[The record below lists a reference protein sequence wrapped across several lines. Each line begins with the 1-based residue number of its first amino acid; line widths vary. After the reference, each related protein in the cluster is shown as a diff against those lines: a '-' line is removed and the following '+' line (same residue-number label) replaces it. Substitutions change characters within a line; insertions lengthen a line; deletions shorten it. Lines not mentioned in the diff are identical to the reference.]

1 MTRLPKAQHS
11 RSRLLCHL
19 NEYDEGA
26 RSLFVSAHT
35 YPEVFDVLCSD
46 VVRQSPKGWR
56 LSKGGK
62 MQYLWF
68 PAGALEEADVEQIQ
82 DWKEHF
88 ETYVL
93 LGSNSHLDGHF
104 TDELDYCMAL
114 DYNYLPA
121 EEKRTFIGE
130 AEYQLKY
137 QGSLAQFGALRSALV
152 EALAYLPLDD
162 ASRESMAITWVPAL
176 AAKDSVP
183 RRLAQAIAEVTGHEL
198 VAADLL
204 AEKGSLK
211 GLPVAQK
218 IPEWKRIYSEPGSV
232 ALRGNVSGRVVVV
245 VDDLYQ
251 SGATLWSFAA
261 YLKQQGAEAVVGLPC
276 VKSLRDSDNQ

>member
-1 MTRLPKAQHS
+1 MTSLPRAQHS
-11 RSRLLCHL
+11 RSSLVCHL
-19 NEYDEGA
+19 KEYDEGA

-35 YPEVFDVLCSD
+35 YPEVFDVLCPG
-46 VVRQSPKGWR
+46 VVRKSPTGWR
-56 LSKGGK
+56 VSKGGK
-62 MQYLWF
+62 MRYLWF
-68 PAGALEEADVEQIQ
+68 PAGALNDADLEQIQ

-88 ETYVL
+88 EAYVL
-93 LGSNSHLDGHF
+93 LGSNPHLDGHF

-114 DYNYLPA
+114 DFNYLPA
-121 EEKRTFIGE
+121 EEKRTFLGE

-137 QGSLAQFGALRSALV
+137 QGSLAHFGALKSALV
-152 EALAYLPLDD
+152 EALAYLPLDE
-162 ASRESMAITWVPAL
+162 ASRESMTITWVPAL

-183 RRLAQAIAEVTGHEL
+183 RRLAQAVAESTGHEL

-204 AEKGSLK
+204 VEKGSLK

-232 ALRGNVSGRVVVV
+232 ALRGAVSGRVVVV

-251 SGATLWSFAA
+251 SGVTLWSFAA
-261 YLKQQGAEAVVGLPC
+261 FLKQRGAQAVIGLPC